1 MKSKIMTQS
10 FEHTL
15 TYLALSVAPPYFLP
29 LKAVAS
35 NLVEIVGIRMVD
47 IPGTM
52 RMLIIILMV
61 MIIRTL
67 KRLQSSDLVE
77 A

>member
-1 MKSKIMTQS
+1 MTQS
-10 FEHTL
+10 IEHISTH
-15 TYLALSVAPPYFLP
+15 LALSVAPPYFLP

-35 NLVEIVGIRMVD
+35 NLAEIGGYFWMVD

-52 RMLIIILMV
+52 RMVIIILMV